1 MYLKITN
8 LHHPPQHRSHA
19 SFGRGH
25 VSLAW
30 RGTPAADDPDL
41 PACRLRG
48 HIVLEQARG
57 GCSRRAPARSRA
69 FAKERGRA
77 RSRGKTA
84 GKPTRRG
91 DAASREPARGGVPCR
106 WLDAAAARFAV
117 RVRET
122 DEHWQPC
129 SLRNNFPVLCSD
141 RLRCIVRQKDRHLGH
156 CRVME
161 LLNQPES
168 ELRSL
173 CVFFFKVEYGPCCID
188 APTFCLRGYARA
200 SYYL

>member
-1 MYLKITN
+1 
-8 LHHPPQHRSHA
+8 
-19 SFGRGH
+19 
-25 VSLAW
+25 
-30 RGTPAADDPDL
+30 
-41 PACRLRG
+41 
-48 HIVLEQARG
+48 
-57 GCSRRAPARSRA
+57 
-69 FAKERGRA
+69 
-77 RSRGKTA
+77 
-84 GKPTRRG
+84 
-91 DAASREPARGGVPCR
+91 VPCR

-173 CVFFFKVEYGPCCID
+173 CVFFQSRIRSMLHRRTHVLLTRICTCILLPLMGIFKGVVRQFL
-188 APTFCLRGYARA
+188 TFNEVTMCLSFVVDGVHVIYC
-200 SYYL
+200 